1 MPDRTPSSRSGVPLL
16 SRGAPHCCPASISTS
31 VPRQQGSVQAPRACC
46 HTTWKA
52 LAGTLEIAA
61 SLGGHRHLQN
71 VRPSHESSVYRKGR
85 VFLTLWHDFCFLP
98 SPAKLEFLSRKHS
111 AVGRARNPEL
121 PLSLPLGAVASCLTR
136 IMGLHLPRGA
146 PPDSALASSLTPH
159 SRLQDVIRGSDRIY
173 STRRGAGGKEG
184 IVYLWLPGWRLPA
197 RLCLAASVS
206 LPPPAPNPTTVSAS
220 QTSTSG

>member
-1 MPDRTPSSRSGVPLL
+1 MCYVL
-16 SRGAPHCCPASISTS
+16 SRGPSFRSQAGDPG
-31 VPRQQGSVQAPRACC
+31 GSG
-46 HTTWKA
+46 
-52 LAGTLEIAA
+52 LAKDFYV
-61 SLGGHRHLQN
+61 SLQ
-71 VRPSHESSVYRKGR
+71 GR

-111 AVGRARNPEL
+111 AVGEYFLLCLGQASEQTPRLMFTHWHLLQSASLLSSSGRARNPEL
-121 PLSLPLGAVASCLTR
+121 PLPLPLGAVASCLTR